1 MNTLSERVAQRAG
14 AAMQPAEAS
23 RTRAQGPQ
31 STADL
36 IRIKNRMNEILAQRT
51 GQPLEKIQSDV
62 ERDHFL
68 EAEEAKEY
76 GLVDEIIPPRR

>member
-1 MNTLSERVAQRAG
+1 M
-14 AAMQPAEAS
+14 
-23 RTRAQGPQ
+23 
-31 STADL
+31 